1 MFPNKISN
9 EEVNSLD
16 LAQFEGEVVMAHSK
30 KEVQDVL
37 DILWKEEVIGF
48 DTETK
53 PSFRKGV
60 KNNVSLVQMAT
71 PEQAFLI
78 RLNRT
83 GVTSD
88 LKELMSTPKI
98 TKVGIALRDD
108 LKDLQELSRFD
119 PAGFV
124 ELNQLVKQIGIESNG
139 LRKLAAIILGF
150 RVSKSAQTSN
160 WENEVLSEKQIRY
173 AATDAWVCIEM
184 YRRLVMHGHIA
195 PL

>member
-1 MFPNKISN
+1 MFQNKISN
-9 EEVNSLD
+9 EEVNALE
-16 LAQFEGEVVMAHSK
+16 LGQFEGEVVMAHSK

-78 RLNRT
+78 RLNHT
-83 GVTSD
+83 GVTAD
-88 LKELMSTPKI
+88 LRDLMSSPKI

-108 LKDLQELSRFD
+108 LKDLQELSSFD

-139 LRKLAAIILGF
+139 LRKLAAIILGI
-150 RVSKSAQTSN
+150 RISKSAQTSN

-184 YRRLVMHGHIA
+184 YRQLVTKGFIA
-195 PL
+195 PV

>member
-1 MFPNKISN
+1 MFQNKISN
-9 EEVNSLD
+9 EEVNALE
-16 LAQFEGEVVMAHSK
+16 LGQFEGEIVMAHSK
-30 KEVQDVL
+30 KEVQEVL

-53 PSFRKGV
+53 PSFRKGI
-60 KNNVSLVQMAT
+60 KNDVSLIQMAT

-78 RLNRT
+78 RLNHT
-83 GVTSD
+83 GVTAD
-88 LKELMSTPKI
+88 LKDLMSSSKI

-108 LKDLQELSRFD
+108 LKDLQDLATFD

-124 ELNQLVKQIGIESNG
+124 ELNHLVKQIGIESNG
-139 LRKLAAIILGF
+139 LRKLAAIILGI

-160 WENEVLSEKQIRY
+160 WENDVLSEKQIRY

-184 YRRLVMHGHIA
+184 YRQLVERGMI
-195 PL
+195 PPI

>member
-1 MFPNKISN
+1 MFQNKISN
-9 EEVNSLD
+9 EEVNALE
-16 LAQFEGEVVMAHSK
+16 LGQFEGEVVMAHSK

-78 RLNRT
+78 RLNHT
-83 GVTSD
+83 GVTTD
-88 LKELMSTPKI
+88 LRDLMSSPKI

-108 LKDLQELSRFD
+108 LKDLQELSSFD

-139 LRKLAAIILGF
+139 LRKLAAIILGI
-150 RVSKSAQTSN
+150 RISKSAQTSN

-184 YRRLVMHGHIA
+184 YRQLVTRGFIA
-195 PL
+195 PI